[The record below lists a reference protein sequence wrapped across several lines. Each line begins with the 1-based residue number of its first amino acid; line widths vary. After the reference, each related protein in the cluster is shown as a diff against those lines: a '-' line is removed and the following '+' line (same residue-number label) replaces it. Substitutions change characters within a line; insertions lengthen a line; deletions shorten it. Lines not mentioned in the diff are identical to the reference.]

1 MANNYYSIVGTSN
14 EFIVDSELELKDT
27 EFVKFYDIKQFIKMK
42 TEKPENENKNK
53 EYISTKEGTWI
64 LKNIVPQK
72 LSRSQALTIMDLI
85 LYDENKTIFK
95 MINDYMENEIDI
107 SVPMYKYIKNVWQ
120 FAIEF
125 KRDDFAI
132 TTIAAIFNISDET
145 LDEIFIKGNEFS
157 TELVKEDN
165 NNAKII

>member
-1 MANNYYSIVGTSN
+1 MENNYYSIVGTN
-14 EFIVDSELELKDT
+14 KEFIIDSELELKDT
-27 EFVKFYDIKQFIKMK
+27 EFAKFYDINQFVKMQ
-42 TEKPENENKNK
+42 TEKPKNDIKNK
-53 EYISTKEGTWI
+53 EYISTKNGTWL
-64 LKNIVPQK
+64 LKDIVPQT

-85 LYDENKTIFK
+85 PYNENKTIFQL
-95 MINDYMENEIDI
+95 IDDYMQNEIDV

-145 LDEIFIKGNEFS
+145 LDEMFIKGNKFS
-157 TELVKEDN
+157 TELVEDN
-165 NNAKII
+165 NAKTV